1 MEKQTQNLLSTFYT
15 LKNHFVSL
23 YFFLI
28 ILIQC
33 CGFCMTNFTE
43 MHDFN
48 ASVKKIALKP
58 RVQSK
63 EYNCDLCNEKFTKTS
78 LLNQHKSRE
87 HNLGLESEITC
98 QYCSIKCANKPGLRA
113 HERTHL
119 DKKFSCSVCK
129 KSFLILNLLRDHVEK
144 GVCKLE
150 NRTCEICSKVF
161 IDKTRKDMHMKIHQN
176 DKPFK
181 CKICNK
187 SFIQK
192 RTLKEHSLTH
202 DTVRHYE
209 CDVCGKKFVQKNH
222 LKYHMSSQHPGSV
235 PDLCKHRCDT
245 CTKAFPYLHQ
255 LKRHQRSHR

>member
-1 MEKQTQNLLSTFYT
+1 MFWY
-15 LKNHFVSL
+15 
-23 YFFLI
+23 
-28 ILIQC
+28 
-33 CGFCMTNFTE
+33 CMTNFTE

-58 RVQSK
+58 REKNK
-63 EYNCDLCNEKFTKTS
+63 EYNCDLCCEKFSKPS
-78 LLNQHKSRE
+78 SLNQHKARE

-98 QYCSIKCANKPGLRA
+98 KYCNIKCANKPGLRA

-144 GVCKLE
+144 GICKLE

-245 CTKAFPYLHQ
+245 CSKAFPYLHQ